1 MVHTWK
7 ADPELGLWWWE
18 YVDSVKKRLRVFL
31 RNKIFSWAVVAHN
44 FNPSTFEASL
54 AYRASSRTGR
64 ATQGNQS

>member
-44 FNPSTFEASL
+44 FNL
-54 AYRASSRTGR
+54 ALGR
-64 ATQGNQS
+64 QRQADL